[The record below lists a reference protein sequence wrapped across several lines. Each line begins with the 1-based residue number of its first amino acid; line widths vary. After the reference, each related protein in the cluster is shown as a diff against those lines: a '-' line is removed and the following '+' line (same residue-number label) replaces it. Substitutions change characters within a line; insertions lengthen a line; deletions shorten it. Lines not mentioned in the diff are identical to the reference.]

1 MQCQEVFRAR
11 GDKLVSVKDSTEAQT
26 YLPPSLR
33 PVLAKL
39 GIHHLRDMAL
49 HLPMRYEDQTRVVPI
64 NELSAGES
72 VVVEGIV
79 DHSETVFRPRR
90 QFVALIRT
98 AADDGGNNLSPR
110 LTLRYFNF
118 YPSIVAALKPGNT
131 VRVYGEI
138 RDGYYGLEMVHPI
151 FKKSDLINT
160 NNPEAPLNRALTPVY
175 PSGTG
180 IPQAALRTLATKSL
194 KMRDVLAEHLPAS
207 ILETQNLMA
216 WDAALAVLHAPAA
229 SESAMAL
236 ETRTHPAWRRI
247 KFDELLAQQLALRD
261 AKRLRAAES
270 APLIA
275 PTGLMSS
282 LLLQRLPFKLTHAQ
296 ERAVAEALAD
306 LKRDAPMTRLLQGDV
321 GSGKTIVAAL
331 AALAAVEAG
340 FQVAFMAP
348 TELLAAQHFNKLSH
362 WLHDLPV
369 KLTWL
374 TGSLTAAEQ
383 KVAHKQCAS
392 GETSIAIGTHALFQK
407 KVSFARLGLVI
418 VDEQHRFG
426 VEQRLQ
432 LRQRGAA
439 VPSLESLN
447 SLPFKGRARE
457 GMVSDPT
464 REENHP
470 PPNLPLKG
478 GGTTQRAVHTTLAPH
493 TLMMSATPIPRS
505 LAMSYYADLDVS
517 VIDELPG
524 GRQPI
529 TTKLVSE
536 NRRAEI
542 AARIYEIAQ
551 TGAQAYWVCP
561 LIEESD
567 KMEIE
572 LQNAT
577 ALYTDLVT
585 MMPNVRIALLHGRMK
600 AEEKTEIMANFIA
613 NKVQVLV
620 STTVIEV
627 GVDVPNASW
636 MVIEHAERF
645 GLAQLHQ
652 LRGRIGRGAA
662 ASTCI
667 LLFADKLSDTAKQRL
682 KVIYENIDGFV
693 IAREDLRIRGPGE
706 LLGPR
711 QSGLPSLRYA
721 NIEEDIDLVEAVR
734 DLAPK
739 LEHDTNFNKLAFL
752 NRWIKNRVEFAKA

>member
-1 MQCQEVFRAR
+1 
-11 GDKLVSVKDSTEAQT
+11 
-26 YLPPSLR
+26 
-33 PVLAKL
+33 
-39 GIHHLRDMAL
+39 
-49 HLPMRYEDQTRVVPI
+49 MRYEDQTRVMAI
-64 NELSAGES
+64 NQLAAGES
-72 VVVEGIV
+72 VVIEGVV
-79 DHSETVFRPRR
+79 DHAETVFKPRR
-90 QFVALIRT
+90 QFVALIR
-98 AADDGGNNLSPR
+98 AAGDEGKNHLSPR

-118 YPSIVAALKPGNT
+118 YPSIVSALKPGNT

-151 FKKSDLINT
+151 FKKADAVEANVVDAT
-160 NNPEAPLNRALTPVY
+160 PERALTPVY
-175 PSGTG
+175 PSSAGV
-180 IPQAALRTLATKSL
+180 PQAALRTLATKSL
-194 KMRDVLAEHLPAS
+194 KMRDTLADYLPAS
-207 ILETQNLMA
+207 VTEAHKLTPWKE
-216 WDAALAVLHAPAA
+216 ALTTLHAPA
-229 SESAMAL
+229 STESPSAL
-236 ETRTHPAWRRI
+236 EARTHPAWRRV
-247 KFDELLAQQLALRD
+247 KFDELLAQQMALRD

-270 APLIA
+270 APHIA
-275 PTGLMSS
+275 PTGVVSTP
-282 LLLQRLPFKLTHAQ
+282 LLRRLPFKLTRAQ

-306 LKRDAPMTRLLQGDV
+306 MQREAPMTRLLQGDV

-348 TELLAAQHFNKLSH
+348 TELLAEQHFNKLSH
-362 WLHDLPV
+362 WLCDMPV

-383 KVAHKQCAS
+383 KAAHAACAS
-392 GETSIAIGTHALFQK
+392 GETNIAIGTHALFQK
-407 KVSFARLGLVI
+407 KVSFTRLGLVV

-432 LRQRGAA
+432 LRQRGKSPP
-439 VPSLESLN
+439 PS
-447 SLPFKGRARE
+447 RARLGVGWVSSGSVSPQNHIQTHPHPRPPLE
-457 GMVSDPT
+457 GEGAVESA
-464 REENHP
+464 
-470 PPNLPLKG
+470 PLEG
-478 GGTTQRAVHTTLAPH
+478 EGAVESAPLEGEGTFAPH

-536 NRRAEI
+536 NRRMEI
-542 AARIYEIAQ
+542 AHRIYEATQ
-551 TGAQAYWVCP
+551 QGAQAYWVCP

-577 ALYTDLVT
+577 ALYTELVT
-585 MMPNVRIALLHGRMK
+585 MMPKVRVALLHGRMK
-600 AEEKTEIMANFIA
+600 ADEKAEIMANFIA
-613 NKVQVLV
+613 NTVQVLV
-620 STTVIEV
+620 ATTVIEV

-652 LRGRIGRGAA
+652 LRGRVGRGSA

-682 KVIYENIDGFV
+682 KVIYENSDGFV

-739 LEHDTNFNKLAFL
+739 LERDDNFNKLAFL
-752 NRWIKNRVEFAKA
+752 NRWIKNRAEFVKA

>member
-1 MQCQEVFRAR
+1 M
-11 GDKLVSVKDSTEAQT
+11 KDSTEAQT

-33 PVLAKL
+33 PALAKL
-39 GIHHLRDMAL
+39 GVGHLRDMAL

-64 NELSAGES
+64 NELTAGES
-72 VVVEGIV
+72 VVVEGVV

-118 YPSIVAALKPGNT
+118 YPSIVAALKPGST

-151 FKKSDLINT
+151 FKKADSINT
-160 NNPEAPLNRALTPVY
+160 NAPEALLNKALTPVY
-175 PSGTG
+175 PSSAGV
-180 IPQAALRTLATKSL
+180 PQAALRTLATKSL
-194 KMRDVLAEHLPAS
+194 KMRDVVAERLPAA
-207 ILETQNLMA
+207 ILEIQKLMA
-216 WDAALAVLHAPAA
+216 WDAALAVLHTPAA
-229 SESAMAL
+229 SESAVAL

-275 PTGLMSS
+275 PTASISS
-282 LLLQRLPFKLTHAQ
+282 LLLQRLPFKLTKAQ
-296 ERAVAEALAD
+296 ERAVAETLAD

-340 FQVAFMAP
+340 YQVAFMAP

-374 TGSLTAAEQ
+374 TGSLTGAEQ
-383 KVAHKQCAS
+383 KAAHAQCAS
-392 GETSIAIGTHALFQK
+392 GETNIAIGTHALFQK
-407 KVSFARLGLVI
+407 KVSFARLGLVV

-432 LRQRGAA
+432 LRQRGNQRPA
-439 VPSLESLN
+439 LQE
-447 SLPFKGRARE
+447 E
-457 GMVSDPT
+457 GWGGNGVRSNEAPGKTIPHPT
-464 REENHP
+464 S
-470 PPNLPLKG
+470 PLKG
-478 GGTTQRAVHTTLAPH
+478 EESFAPH

-536 NRRAEI
+536 NRRPEI

-585 MMPNVRIALLHGRMK
+585 MMPNVRVALLHGRMK
-600 AEEKTEIMANFIA
+600 AEEKADIMANFIA

-667 LLFADKLSDTAKQRL
+667 LLFANKLSDTAKQRL

-739 LEHDTNFNKLAFL
+739 LEHDSNFNKLAFL

>member
-1 MQCQEVFRAR
+1 MRCEEVFHAR
-11 GDKLVSVKDSTEAQT
+11 DDKLVSVKDSTEEQT

-33 PVLAKL
+33 PAFAKL
-39 GIHHLRDMAL
+39 GIQHLRDIAL

-64 NELSAGES
+64 NELTAGES

-151 FKKSDLINT
+151 FKKADASNEKE
-160 NNPEAPLNRALTPVY
+160 PEALLNKVLTPVY
-175 PSGTG
+175 PSSAGV
-180 IPQAALRTLATKSL
+180 PQAALRTLATKSL
-194 KMRDVLAEHLPAS
+194 KMRDVTTEYLPAT
-207 ILETQNLMA
+207 ILESQKLMA

-229 SESAMAL
+229 SESTIAL

-261 AKRLRAAES
+261 AKRLRAAEF

-275 PTGLMSS
+275 PTGSLSS
-282 LLLQRLPFKLTHAQ
+282 SLLQRLPFKLTPAQ
-296 ERAVAEALAD
+296 ERAVAETLAD
-306 LKRDAPMTRLLQGDV
+306 LKREAPMTRLLQGDV

-340 FQVAFMAP
+340 YQVAFMAP
-348 TELLAAQHFNKLSH
+348 TELLAAQHFNKLTH
-362 WLHDLPV
+362 WLRDLPV

-383 KVAHKQCAS
+383 KAAHAQCAS
-392 GETSIAIGTHALFQK
+392 GETNIAIGTHALFQK
-407 KVSFARLGLVI
+407 KVSFVKLGLVV

-432 LRQRGAA
+432 LRKRGLN
-439 VPSLESLN
+439 PPTPQKEES
-447 SLPFKGRARE
+447 
-457 GMVSDPT
+457 
-464 REENHP
+464 
-470 PPNLPLKG
+470 
-478 GGTTQRAVHTTLAPH
+478 LAPH

-585 MMPNVRIALLHGRMK
+585 LMPNVRVALLHGRMK
-600 AEEKTEIMANFIA
+600 MEEKTDIMANFIA

-739 LEHDTNFNKLAFL
+739 LERDTNFNKLAFL